1 MNKHLGLM
9 ASYALT
15 IKDGRTHAGVLRELC
30 PLALQHGWYALLA
43 VRDVWGYSLEDQV
56 YRGDRTLA
64 MLRVLATPRV

>member
-9 ASYALT
+9 APYVLT
-15 IKDGRTHAGVLRELC
+15 IEDGRTHAEVLREPG
-30 PLALQHGWYALLA
+30 PLALQHGWYAFLA
-43 VRDVWGYSLEDQV
+43 MRDVWRYSLEDHV